1 VADLM
6 QRYGASQTQ
15 ACAVLR
21 ISRSVYNYR
30 SRARD
35 ARPLVQRIKEIAAT
49 RVHYSYRRVH
59 VLLRR
64 EGWKDNCKRVY
75 RLYRAEG
82 LSLRHCRPRRN
93 KSARLRQPK
102 QLVLAINE
110 IWSMDFV
117 ADALFDGRRLR
128 ALTVVDNYTRECL
141 AIEVGQSLKGEDVVR
156 TLVRIT
162 TVRGQPKTI
171 KSDNGSEFISKAMDR
186 WAYGSR
192 VELDFSRPGKPTD
205 NAKVESFNGRFRAEC
220 LNSHWFLSLADAQR
234 KIETWRQYYNEVRPH
249 SALAWLTLAEY
260 ARRARL
266 SAESAVAP
274 ESEFSTS
281 GRY

>member
-1 VADLM
+1 M

-21 ISRSVYNYR
+21 ISRSVYGYR
-30 SRARD
+30 SRARG
-35 ARPLVQRIKEIAAT
+35 ARPLVARIREIAAT
-49 RVHYSYRRVH
+49 RVHYGYRRVH

-64 EGWKDNCKRVY
+64 EGWRDNCKRVY

-93 KSARLRQPK
+93 KSARLRQPQ
-102 QLVLAINE
+102 QLVSTMNQ

-141 AIEVGQSLKGEDVVR
+141 AIDVGSSLKGEDVVNA
-156 TLVRIT
+156 LARIVA
-162 TVRGQPKTI
+162 VRGKPRTI
-171 KSDNGSEFISKAMDR
+171 KTDNGSEFISKAMDR
-186 WAYGSR
+186 WAYEHG

-205 NAKVESFNGRFRAEC
+205 NAKVESFHGRFRAEC
-220 LNSHWFLSLADAQR
+220 LNAHWFLSLEDAQR
-234 KIETWRQYYNEVRPH
+234 KIEAWRQYYNEARPH
-249 SALAWLTLAEY
+249 SALEWSTPAEY

-266 SAESAVAP
+266 SAAVLAVSEPEISA
-274 ESEFSTS
+274 SD
-281 GRY
+281 RY